1 MTQIIKMEINEI
13 EIPKDMLPHAPKVA
27 SLRGYALSRHTIGIS
42 FHPVE
47 KWAKRA
53 LWEGEVRV
61 EETAD
66 SIILL
71 LPQVLSS
78 FYNITQDNITVS
90 TSPKTNTIQI
100 DIE

>member
-1 MTQIIKMEINEI
+1 MTQIIKMETNEI
-13 EIPKDMLPHAPKVA
+13 EIPKDMLPNAPKTK
-27 SLRGYALSRHTIGIS
+27 SMRGYALSRHTVGIS

-47 KWAKRA
+47 EWARRA
-53 LWEGEVRV
+53 LWEGEVKV
-61 EETAD
+61 EETTD

-71 LPQVLSS
+71 LPKVLSS
-78 FYNITQDNITVS
+78 FYNITQDSVTIS

>member
-13 EIPKDMLPHAPKVA
+13 EIPKGMLPHAPKA
-27 SLRGYALSRHTIGIS
+27 KSMRAYALSRHIIGIS

-47 KWAKRA
+47 KWAQRA
-53 LWEGEVRV
+53 LWEGEVKV

-78 FYNITQDNITVS
+78 FYNITEDNITVS

>member
-1 MTQIIKMEINEI
+1 MGE
-13 EIPKDMLPHAPKVA
+13 A
-27 SLRGYALSRHTIGIS
+27 GALGR
-42 FHPVE
+42 
-47 KWAKRA
+47 
-53 LWEGEVRV
+53 EVRV

-71 LPQVLSS
+71 LPHVLSS
-78 FYNITQDNITVS
+78 FYNTTQDNITVS